1 MWPGSFMNPNPPR
14 SPTSPSFEQVLA
26 QLEEIVRVLEA
37 GDASLEES
45 LAKYE
50 QGVTLLKC
58 GYDQLR
64 LAEQKILL
72 LSGEDADGKPVAKT
86 FEQPADSE
94 RLNSRSPPP
103 TKTEYYSNQRVMSE
117 TRCAR

>member
-1 MWPGSFMNPNPPR
+1 MNPNSAKPPPP
-14 SPTSPSFEQVLA
+14 PTFEQVLA

-37 GDASLEES
+37 GDSTLEES

-72 LSGEDADGKPVAKT
+72 LAGEDADGKPVAKS
-86 FEQPADSE
+86 FEHPDLDRA
-94 RLNSRSPPP
+94 NSRSRPPR
-103 TKTEYYSNQRVMSE
+103 KSEY
-117 TRCAR
+117 

>member
-1 MWPGSFMNPNPPR
+1 MNPNSAKFVA
-14 SPTSPSFEQVLA
+14 SPTFEQVLA

-37 GDASLEES
+37 GDTTLEES

-50 QGVTLLKC
+50 QGVSLLKC

-72 LSGEDADGKPVAKT
+72 LSGEDGDGKPIAKP
-86 FEQPADSE
+86 FEHPDLD
-94 RLNSRSPPP
+94 RNNSRSRPPR
-103 TKTEYYSNQRVMSE
+103 KSEY
-117 TRCAR
+117 